1 MTDNR
6 ATARLQPATDRGA
19 GRIARNRM
27 RIAWMYYVEGLT
39 QTEIADRLGVGRITV
54 VRNLNEALRNG
65 DVRISLEGPVGE
77 CVRLEED
84 LKAAFGFLDAV
95 VVPEPS
101 DPAAVAQ
108 AVGVAVGDYVS
119 ENLTD
124 NLAVG
129 VGWGRT
135 LHQSLPTLVAGD
147 HAGINVVSLLGG
159 IVQARRF
166 NPSEFAWQFANRVG
180 ADCYLLAAPAVVD
193 SAETRRALVE
203 RCGLDAVLKRS
214 ESLDMAVVS
223 VGTPD
228 PSSTTFRVDFLS
240 EQDRLDLVARGAVGD
255 VLFHF
260 FDAEGQLVDH
270 PINGR
275 IVSVTMEQLA
285 AIPRRVIASGG
296 LDKLRALR
304 GAIKLINCNVL
315 ITSEATARA
324 LLEEPSP

>member
-1 MTDNR
+1 M
-6 ATARLQPATDRGA
+6 
-19 GRIARNRM
+19 
-27 RIAWMYYVEGLT
+27 
-39 QTEIADRLGVGRITV
+39 
-54 VRNLNEALRNG
+54 
-65 DVRISLEGPVGE
+65 
-77 CVRLEED
+77 
-84 LKAAFGFLDAV
+84 
-95 VVPEPS
+95 
-101 DPAAVAQ
+101 
-108 AVGVAVGDYVS
+108 AVG
-119 ENLTD
+119 
-124 NLAVG
+124 
-129 VGWGRT
+129 
-135 LHQSLPTLVAGD
+135 
-147 HAGINVVSLLGG
+147 
-159 IVQARRF
+159 
-166 NPSEFAWQFANRVG
+166 
-180 ADCYLLAAPAVVD
+180 
-193 SAETRRALVE
+193 
-203 RCGLDAVLKRS
+203 
-214 ESLDMAVVS
+214 S